1 MSVMSSALDRLVKT
15 LGRPATARRQAMKE
29 AMPQATLSAEHTR
42 DCRVLP
48 DRHILLDLMPKGAVC
63 AEVGVAFGDYS
74 AEIIARTTPSKLYLV
89 DAWGSARYEDG
100 LRQVEERL
108 KGPLSAGQVEIR
120 RGFSTVVLA
129 ALPDDHLDWVYID
142 TNHSFETTMAELT
155 LCDRKVKADGLVAGH
170 DFCTGNV
177 VAPVPYGVIEACNQ
191 FCVAFGWQYK
201 YLTLESH
208 GYFSFCLSRR

>member
-1 MSVMSSALDRLVKT
+1 
-15 LGRPATARRQAMKE
+15 
-29 AMPQATLSAEHTR
+29 
-42 DCRVLP
+42 
-48 DRHILLDLMPKGAVC
+48 MPKGAVC

-89 DAWGSARYEDG
+89 DAWGSAR
-100 LRQVEERL
+100 
-108 KGPLSAGQVEIR
+108 VEIR

-170 DFCTGNV
+170 DFCTGNLV
-177 VAPVPYGVIEACNQ
+177 AATSIAFLVLGGVTTSRSFEQSQELGPEVADLWGRPQRQDAPVATFRFSRDEEVSLTETEEGKTPIVNETVTRWHEKAVPYSSTDVSADIVLDQRLKGLIRRWPSLPARR
-191 FCVAFGWQYK
+191 
-201 YLTLESH
+201 SP
-208 GYFSFCLSRR
+208 SR